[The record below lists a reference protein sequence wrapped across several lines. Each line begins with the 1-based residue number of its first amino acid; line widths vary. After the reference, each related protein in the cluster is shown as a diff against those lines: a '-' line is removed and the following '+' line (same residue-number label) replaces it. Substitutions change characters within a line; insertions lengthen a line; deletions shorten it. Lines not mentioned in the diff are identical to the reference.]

1 MTGLHTALLACAA
14 LSALAGTAQAATILV
29 DSGERIGTINFSDPL
44 GQSFVAQGTQLQTIG
59 LQFATLN
66 PSAPQNT
73 LTIAL
78 REGAGLTGN
87 ILRSLTVTPV
97 NAGRD
102 EPKLFSNFDFSGVML
117 TNGAAYTI
125 TLLNNGEGARNGIVF
140 GPDLINPPFG
150 TEFEPDAYV
159 PGRVFSTGNFGGCGT
174 NPPQCDLNSASS
186 LPTPQRCRSR
196 QAGR

>member
-1 MTGLHTALLACAA
+1 MTRLHTVLLAFAA
-14 LSALAGTAQAATILV
+14 SSALAGTAQAATILV
-29 DSGERIGTINFSDPL
+29 DSGERIGTISFSDPL

-59 LQFATLN
+59 LQFATPN

-87 ILRSLTVTPV
+87 ILRSLTITPV

-102 EPKLFSNFDFSGVML
+102 DPKLFSNFDFSGVTL

-125 TLLNNGEGARNGIVF
+125 TFLNNNGEGARNGIVF

-159 PGRVFSTGNFGGCGT
+159 PGRVFSTGI
-174 NPPQCDLNSASS
+174 SAAAA
-186 LPTPQRCRSR
+186 PIPRNAT
-196 QAGR
+196 